1 MTAKLDRAVDLM
13 NKAMQ
18 LLAEVRAEQAGE
30 EKWKGIPPASGCRGV
45 AFEKRTGKWTA
56 RAWDG
61 KKMRWIG
68 TFASFEDA
76 KSAVE
81 EASISEQYVNRTTKN
96 KVRQTAEGAVLN
108 R

>member
-1 MTAKLDRAVDLM
+1 MTAKLDRVVDLL
-13 NKAMQ
+13 NRAMQ
-18 LLAEVRAEQAGE
+18 LLAEVRAERAGDG
-30 EKWKGIPPASGCRGV
+30 KPKGIAPASGCRGV

-68 TFASFEDA
+68 TFASFDEA
-76 KSAVE
+76 KAAVE
-81 EASISEQYVNRTTKN
+81 EAPFSEQFVNRTTKN
-96 KVRQTAEGAVLN
+96 KVRQTAEGAGSN